1 MVRVQSSEWR
11 QDSHFRRRIMAVL
24 RRASLSM
31 ARSRRAKSGCLLGN
45 AGASGCGMAI
55 MAAVLSAGAQ
65 AQTVPDGTNLAT
77 LGAPTNTTVWNL
89 QGGASLYD
97 PAALAT
103 SFGLT
108 LPGMPGLTINGATG
122 GSTITLN
129 DAAGHFGYFSAPDAT
144 TLTLNNITLTGG
156 SETDGGAINGAG
168 ALTVSGSGLTLLN
181 NAATGGRGGG
191 IYAVGAVTV
200 NAPLTATDN
209 IANTSGGAIY
219 AGGDLTAN
227 GNVTATGNT
236 ATVNSGGALYSAGNM
251 TLTGATN
258 TLTNNT
264 AVNGVNGVGGALFA
278 LGNVTVVNALT
289 ASGNR
294 ADVGGAVGTNGGSIS
309 LAGTSGNLSLTGNT
323 ATLYGGS
330 VASLLGN
337 ITLGNAAGTVTITG
351 NNAGG
356 SGGAIGT
363 LAGGSVTLTGS
374 GSVSGNT
381 AGGNGGAIATGILGG
396 AGDITLT
403 ASGGN
408 LSVTSNTAGGNG
420 GALFLAS
427 GILDLNAT
435 GGNITF
441 SNNSQNTSEANA
453 VYINNAGG
461 GSQVNLNAAS
471 GNNITYYD
479 PIQNNAANG
488 LISVVK
494 QGAGLVNFDGSLH
507 AAASDRWSQA
517 YATTTVQA
525 GTFAVSNNAV
535 YGVLAADVGAASPSS
550 FTVAGGATLSGGSIG
565 EVRADN
571 FALNGTLDIAGMQAG
586 TVGNKFTVT
595 SNNVSFGSASQVLF
609 NTYLNDG
616 SVQRTDQLTLNLNG
630 SATSGTASVHVTN
643 VGGPGAVTTG
653 NGIELVNVTNNNGST
668 AGAFTLGNRV
678 AAGPYEYTL
687 FYGSVDASGPQNW
700 YLRSTLDCSPSA
712 TSLPCPSTT
721 PSSPAVVPNYRPET
735 SLYASL
741 PSMVLLYGRS
751 LLDTLHERV
760 GEESPGIASPDGNG
774 AAPSLGWGRI
784 LALGGKQGGDTD
796 GIYGSGPRYDYSI
809 FAFQGGTDLYRAER
823 SDGGSDH
830 VGVYTAIGGMSADV
844 AHVTGLPAGS
854 NSLTA
859 YTLGGYWTRFS
870 ATGWYVDAVAQYTWN
885 DLKADPIGIS
895 GLSTHGGSFATS
907 LETGKSLQLGQGFS
921 IEPQAQLVYQTA
933 SLAGTADSF
942 ASVIFNDV
950 DSLAGRIGARVERSW
965 AIDPSTP
972 QSRLMTVWLR
982 PSLWYEFLGDPHTSF
997 SSATGYIPFRSD
1009 LGGGWVEVTA
1019 GLDAQI
1025 SRNVDF
1031 YANGLYQISFNGRS
1045 DAFGGKFGARVTW

>member
-1 MVRVQSSEWR
+1 MMCGRKPKVGR
-11 QDSHFRRRIMAVL
+11 
-24 RRASLSM
+24 
-31 ARSRRAKSGCLLGN
+31 LL
-45 AGASGCGMAI
+45 AGGCGVAV
-55 MAAVLSAGAQ
+55 MAALLSAGAQ
-65 AQTVPDGTNLAT
+65 AQTVPAGTNLAT
-77 LGAPTNTTVWNL
+77 LAAPTNTTVWSLVGN
-89 QGGASLYD
+89 ASLYD
-97 PAALAT
+97 PAALAA

-108 LPGMPGLTINGATG
+108 LPGMPGLTINGAAG

-129 DAAGHFGYFSAPDAT
+129 DAAGHFGYFSAPAAT
-144 TLTLNNITLTGG
+144 TLTLNTITLTGG

-181 NAATGGRGGG
+181 NEATGGRGGG

-200 NAPLTATDN
+200 NAPLTATGN
-209 IANTSGGAIY
+209 AANTSGGAIY
-219 AGGDLTAN
+219 AGGDLTVN

-236 ATVNSGGALYSAGNM
+236 AAVNSGGALYSAGNM
-251 TLTGATN
+251 TLTGAAN

-264 AVNGVNGVGGALFA
+264 ATNGTNGVGGALFA

-294 ADVGGAVGTNGGSIS
+294 ADLGGAVGTNGGSIS
-309 LAGTSGNLSLTGNT
+309 LANTSGNLSLTGNT
-323 ATLYGGS
+323 ATLYGGA
-330 VASLLGN
+330 VASLVGS
-337 ITLGNAAGTVTITG
+337 IALGNAAGTVTITG
-351 NNAGG
+351 NNAGV
-356 SGGAIGT
+356 SGGAIGA

-374 GSVSGNT
+374 GAVSGNT

-408 LSVTSNTAGGNG
+408 LSVTGNTAGGNG

-427 GILDLNAT
+427 GLLGLNAT
-435 GGNITF
+435 GGNISF
-441 SNNSQNTSEANA
+441 ANNSQNASQANA
-453 VYINNAGG
+453 VYINNSGG

-471 GNNITYYD
+471 GYNITYYD

-507 AAASDRWSQA
+507 GAAPDRWSQA

-535 YGVLAADVGAASPSS
+535 YGALAADVGAASPSS
-550 FTVAGGATLSGGSIG
+550 FTVASGAKLAGGSVG
-565 EVRADN
+565 EVRADS
-571 FALNGTLDIAGMQAG
+571 FALNGTLDIAGLQAG
-586 TVGNKFTVT
+586 MVGNRFTVA
-595 SNNVSFGSASQVLF
+595 SDHVNFGSGSQVLF
-609 NTYLNDG
+609 NTFLNDG
-616 SVQRTDQLTLNLNG
+616 SLQRTDQLTLDLNG
-630 SATSGTASVHVTN
+630 SATSGTASVRVTN
-643 VGGPGAVTTG
+643 VGGPGAVTVG
-653 NGIELVNVTNNNGST
+653 NGIELVNVTNNSGST
-668 AGAFTLGNRV
+668 AGAFALGNRV
-678 AAGPYEYTL
+678 VAGPYEYTL

-700 YLRSTLDCSPSA
+700 YLRSTLDCSLPPA
-712 TSLPCPSTT
+712 TSPPCSSTT
-721 PSSPAVVPNYRPET
+721 PTPTPAPPEVVPNYRPET

-760 GEESPGIASPDGNG
+760 GEERPGIASPDGNG

-784 LALGGKQGGDTD
+784 LALGGKQGGDTN

-823 SDGGSDH
+823 GDGGSDH
-830 VGVYTAIGGMSADV
+830 VGVYAAIGGMNADV
-844 AHVTGLPAGS
+844 THVTGLPAGS
-854 NSLTA
+854 NNLNA
-859 YTLGGYWTRFS
+859 YTFGGYWTRFG
-870 ATGWYVDAVAQYTWN
+870 ATGWYLDAVAQYTWN
-885 DLKADPIGIS
+885 DLKADPIGID

-907 LETGKSLQLGQGFS
+907 LETGKPFQLGQGFS

-933 SLAGTADSF
+933 SLAGSTDGF

-972 QSRLMTVWLR
+972 QPRLMTAWLR
-982 PSLWYEFLGDPHTSF
+982 PSLWYEFLGDPRTSF
-997 SSATGYIPFRSD
+997 SSATGYIPFSSD
-1009 LGGGWVEVTA
+1009 LGSGWVEVTA

-1025 SRNVDF
+1025 SRNVSF
-1031 YANGLYQISFNGRS
+1031 YANGLCQISFNGRS